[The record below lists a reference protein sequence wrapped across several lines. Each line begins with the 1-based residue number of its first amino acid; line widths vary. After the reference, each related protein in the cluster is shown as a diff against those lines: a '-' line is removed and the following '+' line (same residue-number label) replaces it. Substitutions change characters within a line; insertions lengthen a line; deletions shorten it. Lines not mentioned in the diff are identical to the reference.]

1 MANLIFQYVLIIHI
15 YICDNLVSIT
25 PRKFFGLHLHAIMK
39 HAGLQYRIVSNRSAI
54 TDKEEVMFTS
64 IKTDTKL
71 TSNSRSAQLVLNI
84 IIRLIA

>member
-1 MANLIFQYVLIIHI
+1 
-15 YICDNLVSIT
+15 
-25 PRKFFGLHLHAIMK
+25 MK

-54 TDKEEVMFTS
+54 TEKEEVMFTS

-71 TSNSRSAQLVLNI
+71 TSNSRSVQLVLNI